1 MSADTG
7 LHGVV
12 MEQPGQVVAL
22 NRASVSPDA
31 RVEDSTKRRALR
43 RLSSARGGP

>member
-22 NRASVSPDA
+22 NRALVSPA
-31 RVEDSTKRRALR
+31 ESGIQMPEWRIL
-43 RLSSARGGP
+43 LRGGP